1 MEAQMS
7 NATKKRQ
14 KEQKETTKKKE
25 DYPQP

>member
-7 NATKKRQ
+7 NATKIRQ
-14 KEQKETTKKKE
+14 KDQKNRPQKKE

>member
-7 NATKKRQ
+7 NATKIRQ
-14 KEQKETTKKKE
+14 KEQKETHKKKE